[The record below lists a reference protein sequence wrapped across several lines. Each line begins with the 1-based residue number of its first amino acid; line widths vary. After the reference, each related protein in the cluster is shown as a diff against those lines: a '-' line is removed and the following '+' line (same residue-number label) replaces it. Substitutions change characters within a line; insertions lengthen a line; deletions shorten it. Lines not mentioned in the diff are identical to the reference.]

1 MNDMEELNENESS
14 LGSSFT
20 KRQSE
25 GKSTAH
31 KMNDYE

>member
-14 LGSSFT
+14 LGSPFT
-20 KRQSE
+20 RRQSE
-25 GKSTAH
+25 DKPTTH